1 MFITA
6 GLLNMLLKHFRTTHA
21 ELSEVLVEL
30 KYDYTILQNPTA
42 KIDADILGVYLEYIV
57 KKTGNSRIG
66 LETGFL
72 LPFVL
77 TGSFFNIF
85 NQSKTVRDIFENDA
99 PFDPAINDI
108 YTFVTKEDDI

>member
-42 KIDADILGVYLEYIV
+42 KIDADILGVS
-57 KKTGNSRIG
+57 G
-66 LETGFL
+66 
-72 LPFVL
+72 
-77 TGSFFNIF
+77 
-85 NQSKTVRDIFENDA
+85 
-99 PFDPAINDI
+99 I
-108 YTFVTKEDDI
+108 YC

>member
-57 KKTGNSRIG
+57 KRQVTPESVWK
-66 LETGFL
+66 
-72 LPFVL
+72 
-77 TGSFFNIF
+77 
-85 NQSKTVRDIFENDA
+85 RDSCYRLF
-99 PFDPAINDI
+99 
-108 YTFVTKEDDI
+108 